1 MSSPSESLAAAV
13 GQFDSLFDAPW
24 EQRMEFIVNTMRE
37 MSEQTDPQLM
47 VSTYNKRMRQMIP
60 ADGWMSLS
68 RRDLRKPEYKI
79 TRSHLWGTQ
88 HNPWK
93 TPAKLPRFDRGLLSE
108 LIYKEEPTLIDDIE
122 IPPDDPAAEYMQGMR
137 SVVAIPLFDKGVSL
151 NMQIVMRKEPNSFS
165 RERLPEH
172 VWMANL
178 FGRATHN
185 LVLSQEVKKAYDV
198 MEKELQVV
206 ADIQRS
212 LLPQALPDIPTLEL
226 AAHYQTSQ
234 RAGGD
239 YYDFFPV
246 DGGKWG
252 ILIAD
257 VSGHG
262 TPAAVLMAVTHSIAH
277 TADGEPDPPSKLMR
291 FVNKHLAARYTN
303 GTGTF
308 VTAFYGIYD
317 PSTRRLTYCRAGHP
331 PPRIKRANNTRI
343 DLLDGANN
351 IPLGIDGDE
360 PYCDDVETLYPGDV
374 MVFYTD
380 GIVEAR
386 NRHSELFDT
395 SRLDDVIK
403 ACACDPESII
413 RRTMLAVEAF
423 TDDAAPMDDQTLL
436 VAKVR

>member
-1 MSSPSESLAAAV
+1 MPETTTFSSTFE
-13 GQFDSLFDAPW
+13 SLFDAPW
-24 EQRMEFIVNTMRE
+24 EQRMDFIVETMRE
-37 MSEQTDPQLM
+37 MSRQTDPQLM
-47 VSTYNKRMRQMIP
+47 VQTYNKRMRQLIP

-68 RRDLRKPEYKI
+68 RRDLHRPKYRI
-79 TRSHLWGTQ
+79 TRSHLWGFS
-88 HNPWK
+88 HNPWQSRSA
-93 TPAKLPRFDRGLLSE
+93 PVIFDRGLISE
-108 LIYKEEPTLIDDIE
+108 LIYKEEPTIIDQIDLA
-122 IPPDDPAAEYMQGMR
+122 PDDPAAEYMAGMN
-137 SVVAIPLFDKGVSL
+137 SLVAIPLFDKGLSL
-151 NMQIVMRKEPNSFS
+151 NMVLIMRKQAHAFK

-172 VWMANL
+172 VWMSNL

-185 LVLSQEVKKAYDV
+185 LVLSQEVKKAYDSI
-198 MEKELQVV
+198 EKELQVV
-206 ADIQRS
+206 GDIQRS
-212 LLPQALPDIPTLEL
+212 LLPQELPKIPTLQI

-262 TPAAVLMAVTHSIAH
+262 TPAAVIMAVTHSIAH
-277 TADGEPDPPSKLMR
+277 THTGEPDPPSKLMS

-303 GTGTF
+303 GNGTF

-317 PSTRRLTYCRAGHP
+317 PQARTLKYARAGHC
-331 PPRIKRANNTRI
+331 PPRIKRSSGNRI
-343 DLLDGANN
+343 DLLDRVSSL
-351 IPLGIDGDE
+351 PLGIDSDE
-360 PYCDDVETLYPGDV
+360 EYRDETVQLNVGDV

-386 NRHSELFDT
+386 NPTGDLFET
-395 SRLDDVIK
+395 ARLDEILN
-403 ACACDPESII
+403 ACECDPESII
-413 RRTMLAVEAF
+413 RRTMIAVEAF
-423 TDDAAPMDDQTLL
+423 TDDAAPSDDQTLL

>member
-1 MSSPSESLAAAV
+1 MHNSSTTSAPAFE
-13 GQFDSLFDAPW
+13 SLFDAPW
-24 EQRMEFIVNTMRE
+24 QERMDFIVQTMRE
-37 MSEQTDPQLM
+37 MSQQTDPQLM
-47 VSTYNKRMRQMIP
+47 VSTYNKRMRQLIP
-60 ADGWMSLS
+60 ADGWISLS
-68 RRDLRKPEYKI
+68 RRDLHRPKYRI
-79 TRSHLWGTQ
+79 TRSHLWGTG

-93 TPAKLPRFDRGLLSE
+93 AAGKLPLFDRGLLSE
-108 LIYKEEPTLIDDIE
+108 LIYKEEPSIIDDIDLA
-122 IPPDDPAAEYMQGMR
+122 PDDPASEFIDGMK
-137 SVVAIPLFDKGVSL
+137 SMVAIPLFDKGVSL
-151 NMQIVMRKEPNSFS
+151 NMAIVMRKEPHAFS

-185 LVLSQEVKKAYDV
+185 LVLSQEVKKAYESV
-198 MEKELQVV
+198 EKELQVV
-206 ADIQRS
+206 GDIQRS
-212 LLPQALPDIPTLEL
+212 LLPQRLPDIPSLQV

-277 TADGEPDPPSKLMR
+277 THDGEPDPPSKLLS

-303 GTGTF
+303 GNGTF

-317 PSTRRLTYCRAGHP
+317 PKARTIRYARAGHC
-331 PPRIKRANNTRI
+331 PPRIKRAGGSKI
-343 DLLDGANN
+343 DLLDRVPSL
-351 IPLGIDGDE
+351 PLGIDPDE
-360 PYCDDVETLYPGDV
+360 EYRDESEQLNVGDV

-380 GIVEAR
+380 GITESR
-386 NRHSELFDT
+386 NRSGELFDT
-395 SRLDDVIK
+395 ARLDAVLN
-403 ACACDPESII
+403 ACECDPESII

-423 TDDAAPMDDQTLL
+423 TDDAAPTDDQTLL